1 MIKRIVLSSLSC
13 AVIFS
18 MLMACGDSMN
28 ESLKKSKVVAVA
40 KGTFTDSRDG
50 QIYKTVTIGEQTWMA
65 ENMNYEMPGSYC
77 YGDKALNCVK
87 YGRLYSLK
95 SAKEACPADWRL
107 PTALD
112 WSVLIFSIGGESV
125 AGKYLKSA
133 EGWIGGGN
141 GTDDYGFAALPAGAK
156 YGESNYGT
164 EGKSAFFW
172 NDGGTM
178 YLQYYSGKANIES
191 VGDDRWLSVRCVKA
205 ETPNSSSSAE
215 LNSSA
220 ESVSSSSNATIPA
233 ARGFRME
240 GDFLVDLRDNQVY
253 KTVKIGTQTWMAENL
268 NYSVEKSSCN
278 LVICTESGR
287 YYTWDAAVNACPDGW
302 HLPTR
307 AEWKTLISFA
317 GGNSVAGK
325 MLRGK
330 ASGFGG
336 ERMRGPGIE
345 FYRVD
350 GTDELG
356 FLALEPDYWS
366 STEDDKYNAYHID
379 MPSKDGSA
387 NLKRNAKSES
397 MHVRCLLGEAERV
410 EKKKHDKIV
419 VDSSKTQIHV
429 DSVLSANISANQGT
443 FTDKRDG
450 KMYKTIKIGAQT
462 WMAENM
468 NYETELSFCF
478 AHDSSNCPKYGR
490 LYGRAAAK
498 NVCPVGWHLP
508 SLQEWDELFV
518 TVGGQF
524 IADLVLKSKTDWKDE
539 EKGSDLYGFSVLPA
553 GYKSSWKNREFK
565 KLGEAADFW
574 TSTECDSKENCL
586 RTVSM
591 LEGKTDRTS
600 GLDSSASS
608 IRCLKD
614 ETRETSPLTNQDV
627 KEKSN
632 VVPDSALLIDSR
644 DGQTYRTVKIG
655 SQTWMAENLRYK
667 TKESFCYNDNPN
679 NCTQYGRLYEWY
691 DAKGACP
698 VGWHLP
704 SLEDWE
710 DLFVAVGNRSVA
722 GTALKSRTGWRD
734 SIVGT
739 DDYGFSALPAGT
751 GSKNN
756 KYYSGGYD
764 TYWWS
769 TAECRYYAGCKQA
782 ISLKLDDV
790 DWRHGGSESRYSVRC
805 LKDDAPKVLSKV
817 GVVKAD
823 PLKDARDGHTY
834 KTVKIGSQTWMA
846 ENLNYETKNS
856 SCHGDSVAN
865 CKKYGRFYTW
875 YESIQCEDKWIDEDG
890 DGWGHTQR
898 CNPKPPVQGV
908 CPDGWHLPSLR
919 EWTTLISEVGG
930 EKIAGTVLKSKKGWA
945 GEKNGSDGYGFAA
958 LPVVYD
964 KSYEGS
970 FTEKNDKAEFWSST
984 KFEGEHE
991 AYYMGL
997 TNEDVYHF
1005 DRVGHGLHL
1014 AMRGEYANL
1023 LESNKQY
1030 KKSVRCVKDGLDLS
1044 NAKDQRRKTKDES
1057 VQHNVSDKRIVAT
1070 SAVPPNRVEG
1080 VVEGIFTD
1088 SRDGHVYKT
1097 VTIGQQTWMAQNLNY
1112 NVEKSICRGDST
1124 GVCAKN
1130 GRLYSWNLAKEAC
1143 PTGWRLPM
1151 LVDWDTLFAV
1161 VGGQSVAGKSLK
1173 SSMAWYGHGNGSD
1186 AYGFSAY
1193 PINVFGQDD
1202 RYFIRDWNSKMGR
1215 SAFFWSFDNDKE
1227 KANIMYLLYYS
1238 DKAFFDTLSKDYG
1251 FPVRCIKG
1259 DLPDGSKKK
1268 MVEGSPLTDARDGR
1282 TYKTVKIGKQVWM
1295 AENLNFATPNSY
1307 CSKDSTKKDSAS
1319 YCDKYGRYYKWSDA
1333 MDSAGVYSQDAKG
1346 CGAEKNCI
1354 PNYPVQG
1361 ICPTGWHLPSLIE
1374 WNVLFASVGGMD
1386 SAGKALKTVTGWNG
1400 TAIGTDDYGF
1410 SAIPG
1415 GGYWSST
1422 EDGYRLAYSVGVYG
1436 DSDEAYRSTSGKQ
1449 GERNRVRCVKN
1460 ENLDD
1465 NHLKQANV
1473 AASGSKLDSSLLVD
1487 TRDGQI
1493 YKTVIIGKQTWMAEN
1508 LNYETEYSECSD
1520 DNVIMCSKFGRLYP
1534 WSLAMDS
1541 AAVYSENGK
1550 GCGYRKACFPT
1561 EPVRGICP
1569 DGWHLPTS
1577 KEWGTLLETIGGP
1590 SFAHVALKTVTGW
1603 KNGSN
1608 GMDKFGFSALPMS
1621 LRHEPYK
1628 YSYDRKDNAAFFWS
1642 SSKYDA
1648 DEALAFVLHDRQKDK
1663 PIEEITKNS
1672 SLSIRCVK
1680 NDPPQAPTET
1690 SDFLS
1695 GKSSAWGVMKD
1706 PRDGQTY
1713 KTVTFGKYT
1722 WMAENIK
1729 YETEHSNCY
1738 DDDPANCAHNGRL
1751 YEWQAL
1757 KTVCPAGWHLPTE
1770 AEWDTLFL
1778 AVGGAS
1784 VAGKKLKSK
1793 KGWLDCESKIGL
1805 DKDGNGSDEFGFTVR
1820 PVGVFRG
1827 FGSVTEKE
1835 GYKTCF
1841 HTTEKDDKSMEV
1853 EMCFDYCKDS
1863 VVRTDSYTYYALNV
1877 RCIKDYS
1884 QKDGGK
1890 KIEKKSSSII
1900 PPSSVVK
1907 GSLVDSR
1914 DGQTYKTVK
1923 IGSQTWLAQNLNF
1936 KTEKS
1941 LCLDNDST
1949 NCAEFGSIYTWA
1961 DAMKACPAGWHLPT
1975 EKDWKTLINAVG
1987 DSTTAANALKSSEGW
2002 VGYKDINGGGPDEY
2016 GFSVQPVGCWNPPD
2030 EMFPKGSFSI
2040 NGFSTD
2046 FWTSKELD
2054 DDNALIVGMGYF
2066 YGDIS
2071 MGEDLKVNGN
2081 SVRCVMD

>member
-13 AVIFS
+13 AVIFA

-107 PTALD
+107 PTTLD

-133 EGWIGGGN
+133 EGWVGGGN
-141 GTDDYGFAALPAGAK
+141 GTDDYGFSALPAGAK
-156 YGESNYGT
+156 YGESNYGA

-387 NLKRNAKSES
+387 GVAREAKSKGL
-397 MHVRCLLGEAERV
+397 HVRCLLGEAERA
-410 EKKKHDKIV
+410 EQKKQDKIV
-419 VDSSKTQIHV
+419 AD
-429 DSVLSANISANQGT
+429 

-450 KMYKTIKIGAQT
+450 K
-462 WMAENM
+462 
-468 NYETELSFCF
+468 
-478 AHDSSNCPKYGR
+478 
-490 LYGRAAAK
+490 
-498 NVCPVGWHLP
+498 
-508 SLQEWDELFV
+508 
-518 TVGGQF
+518 
-524 IADLVLKSKTDWKDE
+524 
-539 EKGSDLYGFSVLPA
+539 
-553 GYKSSWKNREFK
+553 
-565 KLGEAADFW
+565 
-574 TSTECDSKENCL
+574 
-586 RTVSM
+586 
-591 LEGKTDRTS
+591 
-600 GLDSSASS
+600 
-608 IRCLKD
+608 
-614 ETRETSPLTNQDV
+614 
-627 KEKSN
+627 
-632 VVPDSALLIDSR
+632 
-644 DGQTYRTVKIG
+644 TYRTVAIG
-655 SQTWMAENLRYK
+655 EQTWMAENLNYE
-667 TKESFCYNDNPN
+667 TENSYCYDNNVN
-679 NCTQYGRLYEWY
+679 NCTQYGRLYEWEV
-691 DAKGACP
+691 ANVACP
-698 VGWHLP
+698 DGWHLP
-704 SLEDWE
+704 SQDDWE
-710 DLFVAVGNRSVA
+710 DLIITVGNRDIA
-722 GTALKSRTGWRD
+722 ALELKSKFGWND
-734 SIVGT
+734 SIAGL
-739 DDYGFSALPAGT
+739 DKYGFSALPAGY
-751 GSKNN
+751 
-756 KYYSGGYD
+756 KYGENFGKGGLN
-764 TYWWS
+764 TEWWS
-769 TAECRYYAGCKQA
+769 TTNSENNKGFKQTVTLDNDKIEWTRSRIDNTARNTPTPWNQGYKLHRSSIEKTA
-782 ISLKLDDV
+782 I
-790 DWRHGGSESRYSVRC
+790 SVRC
-805 LKDDAPKVLSKV
+805 LKNDASKVLSKV

-890 DGWGHTQR
+890 DGWGYTQR

-958 LPVVYD
+958 LPVVYN

-970 FTEKNDKAEFWSST
+970 FTENNDKAGFWSST
-984 KFEGEHE
+984 KFEGENE

-1005 DRVGHGLHL
+1005 DRVGHGSHL

-1044 NAKDQRRKTKDES
+1044 NAKDQRRETKDES
-1057 VQHNVSDKRIVAT
+1057 VQQHNVSDERVVAM
-1070 SAVPPNRVEG
+1070 SAVSPDRVEG
-1080 VVEGIFTD
+1080 IVEGQFTD

-1097 VTIGQQTWMAQNLNY
+1097 VTIGTQTWMAQNLSY
-1112 NVEKSICRGDST
+1112 NVEKSICKDDST
-1124 GVCAKN
+1124 GVCAKY

-1151 LVDWDTLFAV
+1151 RVDWDTLFAA
-1161 VGGQSVAGKSLK
+1161 VGGSSVAGKSLK
-1173 SSMAWYGHGNGSD
+1173 SSTEWFGHGNGLD
-1186 AYGFSAY
+1186 AYGFSAL
-1193 PINVFGQDD
+1193 PVNVFSHKDYG
-1202 RYFIRDWNSKMGR
+1202 FFSGGSGWNSKMGR
-1215 SAFFWSFDNDKE
+1215 SAFFWSFDNGSGAD
-1227 KANIMYLLYYS
+1227 AVYLLYYS
-1238 DKAFFDTLSKDYG
+1238 DKAFFYSFPKDNA
-1251 FPVRCIKG
+1251 FSVRCIKG

-1268 MVEGSPLTDARDGR
+1268 MIEGSPLTDARDGR

-1307 CSKDSTKKDSAS
+1307 CSNDSTKKDSAS

-1354 PNYPVQG
+1354 PTYPVHG
-1361 ICPTGWHLPSLIE
+1361 VCPTGWHLPSQIE

-1436 DSDEAYRSTSGKQ
+1436 DSDKAYRSSSEKQ

-1473 AASGSKLDSSLLVD
+1473 AASDSKLDSSLLVD
-1487 TRDGQI
+1487 SRDGQI
-1493 YKTVIIGKQTWMAEN
+1493 YKTVTIGKQTWMAEN

-1534 WSLAMDS
+1534 WSVAMDS

-1550 GCGYRKACFPT
+1550 GCGSGKACFPT

-1608 GMDKFGFSALPMS
+1608 GMDKFGFSALPTS

-1690 SDFLS
+1690 SDSLS

-1757 KTVCPAGWHLPTE
+1757 KTVCPTGWHLPTE

-1793 KGWLDCESKIGL
+1793 KDWLDCESKIGL

-1877 RCIKDYS
+1877 RCIKDYP
-1884 QKDGGK
+1884 QKDDGK

-1941 LCLDNDST
+1941 LCLDFDST

>member
-13 AVIFS
+13 AVFFA

-28 ESLKKSKVVAVA
+28 EKLKKSKFVAVA

-107 PTALD
+107 PTPLD
-112 WSVLIFSIGGESV
+112 WSVLIFSIGGEAV

-133 EGWIGGGN
+133 EGWVGGGN
-141 GTDDYGFAALPAGAK
+141 GTDDYGFSALPTGAK
-156 YGESNYGT
+156 YGEANYGA

-172 NDGGTM
+172 SDEDAM
-178 YLQYYSGKANIES
+178 YLHYYSGKANIES

-205 ETPNSSSSAE
+205 ETPNPSSFAE

-220 ESVSSSSNATIPA
+220 ESVSSSSIATIPA
-233 ARGFRME
+233 ARGSRME
-240 GDFLVDLRDNQVY
+240 GDLLTDLRDNQVY
-253 KTVKIGTQTWMAENL
+253 RTVKIGTQTWMAENL
-268 NYSVEKSSCN
+268 NYKIENSSCI
-278 LVICTESGR
+278 LVMCTESGR
-287 YYTWDAAVNACPDGW
+287 YYQWDAAMKACPDGW

-317 GGNSVAGK
+317 GGNSIAGK

-330 ASGFGG
+330 ASGVGG
-336 ERMRGPGIE
+336 ERMRGPFIE

-350 GTDELG
+350 GTDEYG
-356 FLALEPDYWS
+356 FLALDPEYWS
-366 STEDDKYNAYHID
+366 STEDGKYKAYHID

-387 NLKRNAKSES
+387 N
-397 MHVRCLLGEAERV
+397 
-410 EKKKHDKIV
+410 
-419 VDSSKTQIHV
+419 
-429 DSVLSANISANQGT
+429 
-443 FTDKRDG
+443 
-450 KMYKTIKIGAQT
+450 
-462 WMAENM
+462 M
-468 NYETELSFCF
+468 NRE
-478 AHDSSNCPKYGR
+478 G
-490 LYGRAAAK
+490 
-498 NVCPVGWHLP
+498 
-508 SLQEWDELFV
+508 
-518 TVGGQF
+518 
-524 IADLVLKSKTDWKDE
+524 KSK
-539 EKGSDLYGFSVLPA
+539 
-553 GYKSSWKNREFK
+553 EFH
-565 KLGEAADFW
+565 
-574 TSTECDSKENCL
+574 
-586 RTVSM
+586 V
-591 LEGKTDRTS
+591 
-600 GLDSSASS
+600 
-608 IRCLKD
+608 RCLKD
-614 ETRETSPLTNQDV
+614 EFRGETKNERREPFGKLNDLDEGRVTS
-627 KEKSN
+627 SRG
-632 VVPDSALLIDSR
+632 DSTCGESCRTIGTLKDDR
-644 DGQTYRTVKIG
+644 DGKTYRTVTIG
-655 SQTWMAENLRYK
+655 GQTWMAENLNYE
-667 TKESFCYNDNPN
+667 TKNSYCYADNVN
-679 NCTQYGRLYEWY
+679 SCALYGRLYEWNI
-691 DAKGACP
+691 AKVACP
-698 VGWHLP
+698 DGWHLP
-704 SLEDWE
+704 SIEDWE
-710 DLFVAVGNRSVA
+710 DLIITVGNRDIA
-722 GTALKSRTGWRD
+722 ALELKSKEGWNDRIAGLD
-734 SIVGT
+734 K
-739 DDYGFSALPAGT
+739 YGFSALPAGYRY
-751 GSKNN
+751 GNEFGK
-756 KYYSGGYD
+756 GGLSAE
-764 TYWWS
+764 WWS
-769 TAECRYYAGCKQA
+769 TTECKNRNECIQTVSVENDKMEWDR
-782 ISLKLDDV
+782 SNS
-790 DWRHGGSESRYSVRC
+790 SETAVSIRC
-805 LKDDAPKVLSKV
+805 LKNDPPKDSRNV
-817 GVVKAD
+817 GVVKAA

-865 CKKYGRFYTW
+865 CAKYGRFYTW
-875 YESIQCEDKWIDEDG
+875 NDAIDCEDKWIDEDG
-890 DGWGHTQR
+890 DGSGYTEW
-898 CNPKPPVQGV
+898 CDPKPPVRGV
-908 CPDGWHLPSLR
+908 CPEGWHIPSLR
-919 EWTTLISEVGG
+919 DWATLISDAGG
-930 EKIAGTVLKSKKGWA
+930 ERFAGVALRSKSDWA
-945 GEKNGSDGYGFAA
+945 DGKNGTDDYGFSAF
-958 LPVVYD
+958 PVVYN
-964 KSYEGS
+964 KSYSGS
-970 FTEKNDKAEFWSST
+970 FTENNDKAGFWSST
-984 KFEGEHE
+984 KFEEENE

-997 TNEDVYHF
+997 TSKDVYHF
-1005 DRVGHGLHL
+1005 NHSGHGAHL
-1014 AMRGEYANL
+1014 AMRVDHANL
-1023 LESNKQY
+1023 LEGSKQS
-1030 KKSVRCVKDGLDLS
+1030 KRSVRCVQDGLDLK
-1044 NAKDQRRKTKDES
+1044 NAKSQRRETKDKGARQRKAS
-1057 VQHNVSDKRIVAT
+1057 GVAS

-1080 VVEGIFTD
+1080 IVEGLFTD

-1097 VTIGQQTWMAQNLNY
+1097 VTIGQQTWMAQNLSY

-1124 GVCAKN
+1124 GICAKY

-1143 PTGWRLPM
+1143 PAGWRLPM
-1151 LVDWDTLFAV
+1151 LADWDTLFAA

-1173 SSMAWYGHGNGSD
+1173 SSTEWYGHGNGSD
-1186 AYGFSAY
+1186 AYGFSAL
-1193 PINVFGQDD
+1193 PVNVFGEDD
-1202 RYFIRDWNSKMGR
+1202 SHFFRGWNSKVGR
-1215 SAFFWSFDNDKE
+1215 SAFFWSFDNNKE
-1227 KANIMYLLYYS
+1227 KANIMYLLYYN
-1238 DKAFFDTLSKDYG
+1238 DNVFIDTLSKNND
-1251 FPVRCIKG
+1251 FSVRCIKG
-1259 DLPDGSKKK
+1259 NLPDGSKKK
-1268 MVEGSPLTDARDGR
+1268 MIKDAPLTDARDGR
-1282 TYKTVKIGKQVWM
+1282 TYKTVKIGPQVWM
-1295 AENLNFATPNSY
+1295 AENLNFATPDSY

-1319 YCDKYGRYYKWSDA
+1319 YCEKYGRYYKWSDA

-1354 PNYPVQG
+1354 PTYPVQG
-1361 ICPTGWHLPSLIE
+1361 VCPTGWHLPSQIE
-1374 WNVLFASVGGMD
+1374 WNVLFASVGGMK
-1386 SAGKALKTVTGWNG
+1386 SAGKALKTVVGWNG
-1400 TAIGTDDYGF
+1400 DAIGSDDYGF

-1415 GGYWSST
+1415 GDYWSSS
-1422 EDGYRLAYSVGVYG
+1422 ERGYSLAYSVGVYG
-1436 DSDEAYRSTSGKQ
+1436 DSDKAYRNSSGKQ
-1449 GERNRVRCVKN
+1449 GERNRVRCVKDGN
-1460 ENLDD
+1460 IDD
-1465 NHLKQANV
+1465 NSLRQANIT
-1473 AASGSKLDSSLLVD
+1473 ASDSKLDSSLFVD
-1487 TRDGQI
+1487 SRDGQI
-1493 YKTVIIGKQTWMAEN
+1493 YRTVTIGKQTWMAEN
-1508 LNYETEYSECSD
+1508 LNYETEYSECGID
-1520 DNVIMCSKFGRLYP
+1520 DVITCSKFGRLYP
-1534 WSLAMDS
+1534 WSVAMDS

-1577 KEWGTLLETIGGP
+1577 KEWGTLLNTIGGP

-1608 GMDKFGFSALPMS
+1608 GMDKFGFSALPTS

-1628 YSYDRKDNAAFFWS
+1628 YRYERKNNAAFFWS
-1642 SSKYDA
+1642 SSKYDS
-1648 DEALAFVLHDRQKDK
+1648 DEALAFVLHDELKDK
-1663 PIEEITKNS
+1663 AIDEITKNS

-1680 NDPPQAPTET
+1680 NDPPQAPAKT
-1690 SDFLS
+1690 SDSLS
-1695 GKSSAWGVMKD
+1695 GKSSAWGSMKD

-1738 DDDPANCAHNGRL
+1738 GDDPINCANNGRL
-1751 YEWQAL
+1751 YKWQAL

-1793 KGWLDCESKIGL
+1793 KDWLDCESKTGL
-1805 DKDGNGSDEFGFTVR
+1805 DKDGNGTDEFGFSVR

-1827 FGSVTEKE
+1827 FGSVIEKE

-1841 HTTEKDDKSMEV
+1841 HTTEKNDKSMEI
-1853 EMCFDYCKDS
+1853 EMCFDYCQDS

-1884 QKDGGK
+1884 QKDDGK

-1923 IGSQTWLAQNLNF
+1923 IGSQTWMAQNLNF

-2040 NGFSTD
+2040 NGFSTA

-2066 YGDIS
+2066 YGDIF
-2071 MGEDLKVNGN
+2071 MEEDLKANGN